1 MDEGIDVSVGQAVDE
16 YMTENGF
23 TIAEY
28 TAKKMTL
35 FAGPLSFRVPN
46 PQARQRAVP
55 LHDIHHVVT
64 GFGTDVIG
72 EGEQGIWELRAGCP
86 ALVAIFLNS
95 LAAAGAF
102 ILSPRRVIR
111 AFSKAKGAS
120 TLYPVRG
127 APAGRESRISEE
139 SAKLM
144 TVRELR
150 RHLSVPESGIAELGE
165 RRLHSHAPQAELRAG
180 V

>member
-1 MDEGIDVSVGQAVDE
+1 MNASVDESVGQAVDD

-28 TAKKMTL
+28 TADKVTL

-46 PQARQRAVP
+46 PKARQEAVP

-86 ALVAIFLNS
+86 APIAIFLNS
-95 LAAAGAF
+95 LATAGAF
-102 ILSPRRVIR
+102 LLSPRRVIR
-111 AFSKAKGAS
+111 AFNKAKGAT
-120 TLYPVRG
+120 TLYD
-127 APAGRESRISEE
+127 SRISEE

-150 RHLSVPESGIAELGE
+150 RHLNVPEDGVANFEE
-165 RRLHSHAPQAELRAG
+165 RRLHSHAPKTSLA
-180 V
+180 

>member
-1 MDEGIDVSVGQAVDE
+1 MNERVDESVGQAVDD
-16 YMTENGF
+16 YLTENGF

-28 TAKKMTL
+28 TAKTVRF

-46 PQARQRAVP
+46 PKARQEAVP

-86 ALVAIFLNS
+86 APVAIFLNS
-95 LAAAGAF
+95 LAAAGGF
-102 ILSPRRVIR
+102 LLSPRRIIR
-111 AFSKAKGAS
+111 AFLSANGAT
-120 TLYPVRG
+120 TLYG
-127 APAGRESRISEE
+127 SSISEE

-150 RHLSVPESGIAELGE
+150 RHLHVPENGIANQAE
-165 RRLHSHAPQAELRAG
+165 RRLHSHAPRAS
-180 V
+180 VA

>member
-1 MDEGIDVSVGQAVDE
+1 MDEGVDESVGQAVDD

-28 TAKKMTL
+28 SAKTVTL
-35 FAGPLSFRVPN
+35 YAGPLSFRVPN
-46 PQARQRAVP
+46 PKARQEAVP

-86 ALVAIFLNS
+86 APIAIFLNG
-95 LAAAGAF
+95 LAAAGGF
-102 ILSPRRVIR
+102 LLSPKRIVR
-111 AFSKAKGAS
+111 AFLSAKGAS
-120 TLYPVRG
+120 TLY
-127 APAGRESRISEE
+127 ASSISEE
-139 SAKLM
+139 SAKRM

-150 RHLSVPESGIAELGE
+150 RRLHVPENGIASQAE
-165 RRLHSHAPQAELRAG
+165 RRLHSHAPRASIA
-180 V
+180 